1 MKKFLVLVAG
11 LMMLAGFAGFAI
23 SQGTTVTGKVTAV
36 QGDVVTIEVDKGKGK
51 PIKVGDTVEMT
62 VTGKE
67 QKKAPK
73 AGSDALQ
80 GC

>member
-1 MKKFLVLVAG
+1 MKKLFVLMAA

-23 SQGTTVTGKVTAV
+23 SQGTTVTGKVTEV
-36 QGDVVTIEVDKGKGK
+36 KGKVVTIEMDKDSAV
-51 PIKVGDTVEMT
+51 KVGDSVEVTVK
-62 VTGKE
+62 G

-73 AGSDALQ
+73 AGSDMLQ

>member
-1 MKKFLVLVAG
+1 MKRLFVLIAG

-23 SQGTTVTGKVTAV
+23 SQGTTVTGKVTAIE
-36 QGDVVTIEVDKGKGK
+36 GDVLTIELDKGKGK
-51 PIKVGDTVEMT
+51 AVKVGDSVDVTVNK
-62 VTGKE
+62 G

-73 AGSDALQ
+73 AGADALQ

>member
-1 MKKFLVLVAG
+1 MKKLFVLIAG

-23 SQGTTVTGKVTAV
+23 SQGTTVSGKITAIK
-36 QGDVVTIEVDKGKGK
+36 GDVLTVEVEKGKGSEV
-51 PIKVGDTVEMT
+51 KVGDSVDVTVK
-62 VTGKE
+62 G

-73 AGSDALQ
+73 AGADALQ

>member
-1 MKKFLVLVAG
+1 MKKLFVLIAG

-23 SQGTTVTGKVTAV
+23 SQGTTVSGKITAIK
-36 QGDVVTIEVDKGKGK
+36 GDVITVEMEKGKGSAVK
-51 PIKVGDTVEMT
+51 IGDSVD
-62 VTGKE
+62 VSVKG

-73 AGSDALQ
+73 AGADALQ